1 LKNQNCVINMSF
13 PKNFL
18 WGGAVA
24 ANQCEGAWN
33 VEGKGDS
40 IPDHCTN
47 GSHTVSKRI
56 TIEIEPNSL
65 YPSHEAID
73 FYHHYKE
80 DIALFAE
87 MGFKTFRF
95 SISWT
100 RIFPTGLE
108 NEPIEK
114 GLKFYENIIDECL
127 KYGIEPLITLSHYDM
142 PYRLVEKYNG
152 WYGRELI
159 DLFMKLVYVVFDRYK
174 GKVKYWLTFNEINAG
189 TMKLGSPLSLG
200 TIQGYNGA
208 FTDVPDEENIR
219 FQALHHQLV
228 ASAMVVK
235 YAHDNYP
242 EYKIGNMITFLTSY
256 PLTCNPD
263 DILLTQ
269 QQMQIINWLCG
280 DVQVRGYYPSFVKR
294 YFEERNITIHQLPDD
309 EEILKEGKVDFFTL
323 SYYMSNCITAQK
335 EADKVDGNIMGGAKN
350 PYLKATDWGWQIDPK
365 GLRWT
370 LNEIYGRYQ
379 IPLMVVENGM
389 GAKDILEEDRTVHD
403 HYRIDYLR
411 KHIEQMREAVKD
423 GVDLVGYTPWGC
435 IDLVSATTG
444 EMAKRYGFIYVEK
457 YDDGTGDLGR
467 IRKDSFYWYKKV
479 IASNGRDLG

>member
-1 LKNQNCVINMSF
+1 MVL
-13 PKNFL
+13 PENFL

-33 VEGKGDS
+33 VDGKGDS

-56 TIEIEPNSL
+56 TKNIEPNTL
-65 YPSHEAID
+65 YPSHKAID

-108 NEPIEK
+108 EEPNEK
-114 GLKFYENIIDECL
+114 GLTFYDGVIDECL
-127 KYGIEPLITLSHYDM
+127 KYNIEPLITLSHYDM
-142 PYRLVEKYNG
+142 PYTLVEKYNG
-152 WYGRELI
+152 WHSRELI
-159 DLFMKLVYVVFDRYK
+159 DLYMKLVRVVFARYN

-200 TIQGYNGA
+200 TIQGYDGP
-208 FTDVPDEENIR
+208 FTDVPDDPNIR

-228 ASAMVVK
+228 ASAKAVQL
-235 YAHDNYP
+235 AHRQYP
-242 EYKIGNMITFLTSY
+242 TYKMGNMITFLTSY

-263 DILLTQ
+263 DLLLTQ
-269 QQMQIINWLCG
+269 EHMQIVNWLCG
-280 DVQVRGYYPSFVKR
+280 DVQVRGAYPAFTKR
-294 YFEERNITIHQLPDD
+294 YFKENNIHIQMDPSD
-309 EEILKEGKVDFFTL
+309 EETLKQGTIDFFTI
-323 SYYMSNCITAQK
+323 SYYMSNCVTAQTDA
-335 EADKVDGNIMGGAKN
+335 EQVEGNIMGGAKN

-365 GLRWT
+365 GLRWS
-370 LNEIYGRYQ
+370 LNEIYDRYQ
-379 IPLMVVENGM
+379 IPIMVVENGM
-389 GAKDILEEDRTVHD
+389 GAKDVLEEDGSIHD
-403 HYRIDYLR
+403 PYRIDYLR
-411 KHIEQMREAVKD
+411 QHIEQMKEAVKD
-423 GVDLVGYTPWGC
+423 GVELIGYTPWGC

-444 EMAKRYGFIYVEK
+444 EMAKRYGFIYVKK
-457 YDDGTGDLGR
+457 YDDGSGDLGR
-467 IRKDSFYWYKKV
+467 LKKDSFYWYKKV
-479 IASNGRDLG
+479 IASNGEDLD

>member
-1 LKNQNCVINMSF
+1 VIDMSF

-56 TIEIEPNSL
+56 TVEIEPNSL

-108 NEPIEK
+108 NEPIEN
-114 GLKFYENIIDECL
+114 GLKFYENVIDECL
-127 KYGIEPLITLSHYDM
+127 KYDIEPLITLSHYDM
-142 PYRLVEKYNG
+142 PYHLVEKYNG

-242 EYKIGNMITFLTSY
+242 DYKIGNMITFLTSY

-335 EADKVDGNIMGGAKN
+335 EADKVDGNIMGGSKN

-389 GAKDILEEDRTVHD
+389 GAKDILEKDGTVHD
-403 HYRIDYLR
+403 QYRIDYVR
-411 KHIEQMREAVKD
+411 QHIEQMGEALED

-444 EMAKRYGFIYVEK
+444 EMAKRYGFIYVAK
-457 YDDGTGDLGR
+457 YDDGTGDLSR

-479 IASNGRDLG
+479 IASNGRDLK

>member
-1 LKNQNCVINMSF
+1 MSF

-33 VEGKGDS
+33 VDGKGDS

-47 GSHTVSKRI
+47 GSHTVPKRI
-56 TIEIEPNSL
+56 TLTIEPNTL
-65 YPSHEAID
+65 YPSHDAID

-108 NEPIEK
+108 ETPNEQGLAFYDRVIE
-114 GLKFYENIIDECL
+114 ECI
-127 KYGIEPLITLSHYDM
+127 KHGIEPLVTLSHYDM
-142 PYRLVEKYNG
+142 PYRLVQDYNG
-152 WYGRELI
+152 WYGREVI
-159 DLFMKLVYVVFDRYK
+159 ELFMKLVRVLFARYN

-189 TMKLGSPLSLG
+189 TMKLGSCLSLG
-200 TIQGYNGA
+200 TIQGYHGD
-208 FTDVPDEENIR
+208 FTSVPDEPSIR
-219 FQALHHQLV
+219 FQGLHHQLV
-228 ASAMVVK
+228 ASALAVK
-235 YAHDNYP
+235 LAHDQYP
-242 EYKIGNMITFLTSY
+242 SYKMGNMITFLTSY
-256 PLTCNPD
+256 PLTCHPD
-263 DILLTQ
+263 DLLLTQ
-269 QQMQIINWLCG
+269 QHMQIINWLCG
-280 DVQVRGYYPSFVKR
+280 DVQVRGAYPSFSKR
-294 YFEERNITIHQLPDD
+294 YFKENKIVLKTLAEDD
-309 EEILKEGKVDFFTL
+309 AILKAGTVDFFTF
-323 SYYMSNCITAQK
+323 SYYMSNCVTAKTDAAQV
-335 EADKVDGNIMGGAKN
+335 EGNIMGGAKN

-370 LNEIYGRYQ
+370 LNEIYNRYQ

-389 GAKDILEEDRTVHD
+389 GAKDVLEADGSIHD
-403 HYRIDYLR
+403 AYRIDYL
-411 KHIEQMREAVKD
+411 KQHIEQMAEAIDD
-423 GVDLVGYTPWGC
+423 GVELVGYTPWGC

-444 EMAKRYGFIYVEK
+444 EMAKRYGFIYVAK
-457 YDDGTGDLGR
+457 YDDGTGDLSR

-479 IASNGRDLG
+479 IASSGRDLD

>member
-1 LKNQNCVINMSF
+1 MSF

-33 VEGKGDS
+33 IDGKGDS

-56 TIEIEPNSL
+56 TINIEPNTL

-80 DIALFAE
+80 DIAMFAE

-100 RIFPTGLE
+100 RLFPTGLE
-108 NEPIEK
+108 DKPNEL
-114 GLKFYENIIDECL
+114 GLEFYDRVINECV
-127 KYGIEPLITLSHYDM
+127 KYNIEPLVTLSHYDM
-142 PYRLVEKYNG
+142 PYHLVNKYNG
-152 WYGRELI
+152 WYSREVI
-159 DLFMKLVYVVFDRYK
+159 DCFMKLVNIVFERYN

-189 TMKLGSPLSLG
+189 TMKLGSSLSLG
-200 TIQGYNGA
+200 TIKGYEGA

-228 ASAMVVK
+228 CSAMISK
-235 YAHDNYP
+235 LAHDTYP
-242 EYKIGNMITFLTSY
+242 TYKIGNMITFLTSY

-263 DILLTQ
+263 DMLLTQ
-269 QQMQIINWLCG
+269 QHMQIVNWLCG
-280 DVQVRGYYPSFVKR
+280 DVQVRGAYPAFADR
-294 YFEERNITIHQLPDD
+294 YFKEHGIILEKDAHDD
-309 EEILKEGKVDFFTL
+309 EILKNGTVDFFTF
-323 SYYMSNCITAQK
+323 SYYMSNCVTAQK
-335 EADKVDGNIMGGAKN
+335 DAAQVDGNIMGGAKN

-379 IPLMVVENGM
+379 IPVMIVENGM
-389 GAKDILEEDRTVHD
+389 GAKDVLEADGTIHD
-403 HYRIDYLR
+403 EYRIDYLR
-411 KHIEQMREAVKD
+411 QHIEQMKEAISD
-423 GVDLVGYTPWGC
+423 GVDLIGYTPWGC

-444 EMAKRYGFIYVEK
+444 EMAKRYGFIYVSK
-457 YDDGTGDLGR
+457 YDDGTGDLSR
-467 IRKDSFYWYKKV
+467 IRKDSFEWYKNV
-479 IASNGRDLG
+479 IASNGENL